1 MYQHLIVDKA
11 PEWVFNVPTLNQEAQ
26 MKVTEY
32 NLKSKNGRHIRRATK
47 VTFPDGY
54 EVRFI
59 ERMPKGAAIKQA
71 TELRAR
77 G

>member
-1 MYQHLIVDKA
+1 MSIHLIK
-11 PEWVFNVPTLNQEAQ
+11 EAQ

-32 NLKSKNGRHIRRATK
+32 NLKASNGRHIRKATK

-59 ERMPKGAAIKQA
+59 ERMPKGEAVKQA
-71 TELRAR
+71 EAIRAR
-77 G
+77 D